1 MTRTLQAATPTLI
14 LASASTARAAMLEA
28 AGLAFEVVPAPVDEV
43 ELRVALRAEG
53 CDSLDAATALAE
65 LKAQHVAARTEGDRI
80 VLGADQLLECD
91 GLWLEKPADRAAAR
105 AQLGRLGGRAHRL
118 VSAVVAFRGGARVW
132 HHVAGAEITLRALS
146 PEFIEAYLDA
156 AGEAAQRSVGA
167 YELEGLGAQ
176 LVKDV
181 RGDHF
186 TVLGLPLLPLL
197 QFLRD
202 QGVLLA

>member
-14 LASASTARAAMLEA
+14 LASASRARAAMLEA

-43 ELRVALRAEG
+43 ELRAALRAEG
-53 CDSLDAATALAE
+53 CDSPDAATALAE
-65 LKAQHVAARTEGDRI
+65 LKAQHVAARAEGDRI

-146 PEFIEAYLDA
+146 PEVIEAYLDA